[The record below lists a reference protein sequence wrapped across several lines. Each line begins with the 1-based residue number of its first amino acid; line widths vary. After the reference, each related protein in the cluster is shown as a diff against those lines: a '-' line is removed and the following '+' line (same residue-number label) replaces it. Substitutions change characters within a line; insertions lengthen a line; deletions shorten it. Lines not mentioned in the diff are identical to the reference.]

1 MGVPWGVA
9 LPREALHNPRIL
21 WRAVL
26 EAVPDAEQALRY
38 QSQLDVVAVTRE
50 GKVTHFPPV
59 LGPDARWEEVAATAV
74 RVYLSQA
81 EEPAAG
87 GGSPK
92 ALHEQ
97 ASSSQ

>member
-1 MGVPWGVA
+1 MGVPWGVV
-9 LPREALHNPRIL
+9 LPREALQDPRIL

-59 LGPDARWEEVAATAV
+59 LGPEARWEEVAATAV
-74 RVYLSQA
+74 RVYLSQT
-81 EEPAAG
+81 EEPAA